1 MNFQVRTFKNFWNP
15 FFLWNLR
22 KKRECDLLVT
32 TCRGVLSTKLL
43 IEESN
48 GRGDGRRERHVADCD
63 TGEVAPV
70 GEGIVRVLED
80 GLLSPPGVET

>member
-1 MNFQVRTFKNFWNP
+1 MWF
-15 FFLWNLR
+15 
-22 KKRECDLLVT
+22 T

-63 TGEVAPV
+63 A
-70 GEGIVRVLED
+70 GEGIVRALGD
-80 GLLSPPGVET
+80 GLLSPPGVKT

>member
-1 MNFQVRTFKNFWNP
+1 VWF
-15 FFLWNLR
+15 
-22 KKRECDLLVT
+22 T

-63 TGEVAPV
+63 AE
-70 GEGIVRVLED
+70 EGIVRALGD
-80 GLLSPPGVET
+80 GLLSPPGVKT

>member
-1 MNFQVRTFKNFWNP
+1 M
-15 FFLWNLR
+15 
-22 KKRECDLLVT
+22 
-32 TCRGVLSTKLL
+32 LSTKLL

-48 GRGDGRRERHVADCD
+48 GRGDGRRERHVADWD
-63 TGEVAPV
+63 TGEVAV